1 MTTTLE
7 LAEYYAGLLILQYIG
22 RPKAWATIKAQATPV
37 IMPQTSVQTITFA
50 LAPTA
55 GAFTLSY
62 NGNNSASI
70 NWNDSAAT
78 VQMRLRAITDL
89 ELVIVTGS
97 IADGTLKI
105 RFEGVTAPAL
115 SLEVTAST
123 LVATAIPIIP
133 LVMET
138 DLTLPL
144 AIQDGFNLSG
154 NDLAIGKQLDTL
166 GKYAGVARTAQGF
179 TSQITLDDTDY
190 VSLIRLGILHNSSG
204 SSLSEIQQL
213 LHTFFPDQL
222 LVFDYQN
229 MQMNY
234 LLSSSIGSQ
243 NLVELF
249 ITQGL
254 LPRPMAVQISL
265 IIYAPD
271 ITHFF
276 GFRTYELPP
285 SNNTPFN
292 TYEDYHTDWPW
303 LAYQNALTF

>member
-1 MTTTLE
+1 
-7 LAEYYAGLLILQYIG
+7 
-22 RPKAWATIKAQATPV
+22 
-37 IMPQTSVQTITFA
+37 
-50 LAPTA
+50 
-55 GAFTLSY
+55 
-62 NGNNSASI
+62 
-70 NWNDSAAT
+70 
-78 VQMRLRAITDL
+78 MRLRAITDL